1 MQHFKFLNWCIGEF
15 VVSFFD
21 VTNRL
26 VPWTNK
32 KFYSV
37 SSAPTEKNSWKKFVK
52 QIGEIIWWIRYKVAI
67 PAVSTLPG
75 IPTLPALP
83 TALSRE
89 AAPMHMVQT
98 QTAKKP
104 KLDTGKVNNQVQK
117 DVQFNENGAF
127 SRVFLI
133 QRNLHFWILCKKAVL
148 IIPPHGFPTDEFP
161 IPNFSDCTKDYFDSR
176 KAATKA
182 DFISNS

>member
-1 MQHFKFLNWCIGEF
+1 
-15 VVSFFD
+15 
-21 VTNRL
+21 
-26 VPWTNK
+26 
-32 KFYSV
+32 
-37 SSAPTEKNSWKKFVK
+37 
-52 QIGEIIWWIRYKVAI
+52 VAI

-104 KLDTGKVNNQVQK
+104 KLDTGKSNNQVQK

-127 SRVFLI
+127 SRFFLSNKTLTC
-133 QRNLHFWILCKKAVL
+133 QLGN
-148 IIPPHGFPTDEFP
+148 IIKRSSF
-161 IPNFSDCTKDYFDSR
+161 FSNQGGSL
-176 KAATKA
+176 
-182 DFISNS
+182 

>member
-1 MQHFKFLNWCIGEF
+1 M
-15 VVSFFD
+15 
-21 VTNRL
+21 
-26 VPWTNK
+26 
-32 KFYSV
+32 
-37 SSAPTEKNSWKKFVK
+37 
-52 QIGEIIWWIRYKVAI
+52 AI

-104 KLDTGKVNNQVQK
+104 KLDTGKSNNQVQK

-127 SRVFLI
+127 SRFFFI
-133 QRNLHFWILCKKAVL
+133 QQN
-148 IIPPHGFPTDEFP
+148 PYMP
-161 IPNFSDCTKDYFDSR
+161 IRQYH
-176 KAATKA
+176 
-182 DFISNS
+182 

>member
-1 MQHFKFLNWCIGEF
+1 M
-15 VVSFFD
+15 
-21 VTNRL
+21 
-26 VPWTNK
+26 
-32 KFYSV
+32 
-37 SSAPTEKNSWKKFVK
+37 
-52 QIGEIIWWIRYKVAI
+52 AI

-104 KLDTGKVNNQVQK
+104 KLDTGNQVQK

-127 SRVFLI
+127 SRVFLSNETHTG
-133 QRNLHFWILCKKAVL
+133 RLGN
-148 IIPPHGFPTDEFP
+148 IIRKGSF
-161 IPNFSDCTKDYFDSR
+161 FSSKSVS
-176 KAATKA
+176 
-182 DFISNS
+182 II